1 MAKLPSFQFYPGDWL
16 KDANLRRC
24 THAAKGVWIDILC
37 LMFEADERG
46 VLSTNGVAWSD
57 EDIACAIGGDTAT
70 TISAIQELTFKGVA
84 KRRANGA
91 LYSKRMVADENKRK
105 LCSAAGKKGGGNPNL
120 TQKGETFKGH
130 SKGGVKGSPK
140 GGVKGIFQSS
150 LNVSF
155 QEREKEKE
163 KENFPP
169 HPLYKEKER
178 ERDFCEN
185 NQNSKLWTWEQVRN
199 IASLPDVA
207 LSEVDAR
214 KFFDFYAAQGWVRSN
229 GQRLTSLAPAMRT
242 WKRNKGKFDATSGG
256 SPLGGMEITLDELKA
271 AYKHKINF
279 YDAMHI
285 STETQIKALKS
296 QDLESFKRYVGF
308 EYDAVM
314 EIARKQ
320 KGKKC

>member
-140 GGVKGIFQSS
+140 QNPNPSS
-150 LNVSF
+150 STSV
-155 QEREKEKE
+155 
-163 KENFPP
+163 
-169 HPLYKEKER
+169 
-178 ERDFCEN
+178 N
-185 NQNSKLWTWEQVRN
+185 NNTQNNIGAYTIEEVLE

-207 LSEVDAR
+207 VCEQEAR
-214 KFFDFYAAQGWVRSN
+214 KFFDFYAAQDWCKSN
-229 GQRLTSLAPAMRT
+229 GQRIVSLASALRS
-242 WKRNKGKFDATSGG
+242 WKRNEGKFDATSGG
-256 SPLGGMEITLDELKA
+256 SPRGGMEITLDELKA

-285 STETQIKALKS
+285 STEAQIKALKS
-296 QDLESFKRYVGF
+296 QDLESFKRYVGY